1 MNWYLTDIMNCRAYI
16 MNPLHF
22 VVDVFHCTGI
32 WYLCNLTS
40 SVSALCVTLFIIAGH
55 SNLNRICW
63 FQTIAEI
70 IRREYSWIQE
80 LVELVLDWG
89 DDSNLFMKLSVKEI
103 MWGYEDPLLKKVKA
117 ILQKYVNT
125 TTFDD
130 KFGLFYNVR
139 ICCKFSLMYCYAAL
153 SKSNKIWNSPWKW

>member
-1 MNWYLTDIMNCRAYI
+1 M
-16 MNPLHF
+16 
-22 VVDVFHCTGI
+22 
-32 WYLCNLTS
+32 
-40 SVSALCVTLFIIAGH
+40 
-55 SNLNRICW
+55 
-63 FQTIAEI
+63 
-70 IRREYSWIQE
+70 
-80 LVELVLDWG
+80 LDWG

-139 ICCKFSLMYCYAAL
+139 IYILYSGNITCNCIVAM
-153 SKSNKIWNSPWKW
+153 SKSNKI

>member
-1 MNWYLTDIMNCRAYI
+1 MPIPGT
-16 MNPLHF
+16 
-22 VVDVFHCTGI
+22 
-32 WYLCNLTS
+32 
-40 SVSALCVTLFIIAGH
+40 TLFIIARH

-80 LVELVLDWG
+80 LAELVLDWG

-103 MWGYEDPLLKKVKA
+103 MWGYEDSLLKKVKA

-139 ICCKFSLMYCYAAL
+139 ILYILYSGNITCNCIVAM
-153 SKSNKIWNSPWKW
+153 SKSNKIWKAPWKW